1 MKTEA
6 FGKALLSPRPQS
18 TVRYHSTNGHERQ
31 VGLLANR
38 VQSRASKSTN
48 ARSMKSDVNELMGP
62 LVVEAHHQLRF
73 KVGCVSK
80 PIDPGG

>member
-1 MKTEA
+1 MKAEA
-6 FGKALLSPRPQS
+6 FGKALLR
-18 TVRYHSTNGHERQ
+18 R
-31 VGLLANR
+31 
-38 VQSRASKSTN
+38 KSTN

>member
-6 FGKALLSPRPQS
+6 FGKALLPRPQS

-31 VGLLANR
+31 VGLLEDR
-38 VQSRASKSTN
+38 VLEQEHKC
-48 ARSMKSDVNELMGP
+48 KVDEVGVNELMGP